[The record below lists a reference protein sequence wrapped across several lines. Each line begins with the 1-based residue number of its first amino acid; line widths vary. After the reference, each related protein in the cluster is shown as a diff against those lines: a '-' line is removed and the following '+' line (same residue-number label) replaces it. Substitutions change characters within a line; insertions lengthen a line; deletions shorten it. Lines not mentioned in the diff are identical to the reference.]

1 MSNAGLDVHGKQVLP
16 PVLSVLRQSLFLL
29 TIADGTLLFL
39 LPIYAERLGASG
51 LEIGSL
57 VAVYYVCPMLLRPWM
72 GQRMDA
78 FGRKALA
85 TYGSLMY
92 VAAMV
97 LFLFAHTL
105 PLLFIA
111 RIVEGLSAVLLRL
124 VALAVVADVTEP
136 ASRSG
141 SFGALESAIA
151 WGGFLGAVW
160 AFVVLAFT
168 GIETGWS
175 IMFVSY
181 ALLAIGG
188 AGLLARRLPET
199 RKPVQPS
206 SSVARR
212 ASISHPLLLLLPI
225 VLLTSLSAGMVTP
238 ILLIYMQAHFTV
250 NLVALG
256 LAYIPAAL
264 ALGYFPVWAG
274 QLNDLIGRKRPMAVA
289 TLIAA
294 GVTFCMPFAPAL
306 WMLVILWVIEA
317 LCASTTVP
325 AQESLV
331 AHLGGDDR
339 QGRNFALYG
348 TAAAIGTVLGPV
360 LGGWLYDAYSHAMPF
375 IINSVLTVIAA
386 FCIIL
391 LIRDEAVW
399 HMPLMQAL
407 RVLAKRMLSPE
418 RSSTSEHASHTPRL
432 LAIGVAVLIT
442 AVVVAVDIGLL
453 VLLAWFGSG
462 KGEAIIA
469 ISLVELPLWAAGA
482 VLFGAAHD
490 ILPGYLFSMKA
501 ALIGLGM
508 GLVEEI
514 AVVPQILAPL
524 RQLSPVFAG
533 DQGRI
538 IAYVVTPLEAVVVWA
553 LIGYLFGFVVGWLD
567 RNAGAYG
574 SSSHQEAADTSFPGG
589 K

>member
-1 MSNAGLDVHGKQVLP
+1 MSNADLNVHGKHTPP
-16 PVLSVLRQSLFLL
+16 PVLIVLRRSLFLL

-57 VAVYYVCPMLLRPWM
+57 VAVYFLCPMLLRPWM
-72 GQRMDA
+72 GKRMDT
-78 FGRKALA
+78 FGRKSLA

-92 VAAMV
+92 VAAML

-105 PLLFIA
+105 PMLFIA

-136 ASRSG
+136 ASRSS

-151 WGGFLGAVW
+151 WGAFLGAVW

-168 GIETGWS
+168 GIDTGWS

-181 ALLAIGG
+181 ALFAIAG
-188 AGLLARRLPET
+188 AGLLTRRLPET
-199 RKPVQPS
+199 RKPVQQPPRL
-206 SSVARR
+206 ARR
-212 ASISHPLLLLLPI
+212 GIIPRPLLALLPI

-264 ALGYFPVWAG
+264 ALGYFPTWTG
-274 QLNDLIGRKRPMAVA
+274 QLNDLIGQKRPMAVA
-289 TLIAA
+289 TLITA

-306 WMLVILWVIEA
+306 WVLVILWVIEA

-331 AHLGGDDR
+331 ARNGGDDW

-348 TAAAIGTVLGPV
+348 TAAAIGTAIGPV
-360 LGGWLYDAYSHAMPF
+360 LGGWLYDTYNHAMPF
-375 IINSVLTVIAA
+375 IINSVLSGIAA
-386 FCIIL
+386 LCIIL
-391 LIRDEAVW
+391 LIRDEVAW
-399 HMPLMQAL
+399 RMSLMQAI
-407 RVLAKRMLSPE
+407 RVLAKRMLLPTRATVGE
-418 RSSTSEHASHTPRL
+418 RPTHTPRL
-432 LAIGVAVLIT
+432 LAIGVAILIT
-442 AVVVAVDIGLL
+442 AIVVFADIGVLL
-453 VLLAWFGSG
+453 LLAWLGSG
-462 KGEAIIA
+462 KGGAIIS

-490 ILPGYLFSMKA
+490 ILPGRLFSMKA

-514 AVVPQILAPL
+514 AVVPRILTTL
-524 RQLSPVFAG
+524 HQLSPVFVG
-533 DQGRI
+533 SQGQI
-538 IAYVVTPLEAVVVWA
+538 IAYIVIPLEALVVWA
-553 LIGYLFGFVVGWLD
+553 LIGYIFGFTIGLLE
-567 RNAGAYG
+567 RNSGVYRNSA
-574 SSSHQEAADTSFPGG
+574 HQKPVDKPFPGG
-589 K
+589 E

>member
-1 MSNAGLDVHGKQVLP
+1 MSSVDLNVHGKHAPP
-16 PVLSVLRQSLFLL
+16 PVLSVLRRSLFLL

-39 LPIYAERLGASG
+39 LPIYAEHLGASG

-57 VAVYYVCPMLLRPWM
+57 VAIYFLCPMLLRPWM
-72 GQRMDA
+72 GKRIDT
-78 FGRKALA
+78 FGRKSLA
-85 TYGSLMY
+85 IYGSLMY

-105 PLLFIA
+105 LLLFIA
-111 RIVEGLSAVLLRL
+111 RVVEGLSAVLLRL

-141 SFGALESAIA
+141 SFGSLESAIA
-151 WGGFLGAVW
+151 WGAFLGAVW

-168 GIETGWS
+168 GIDTGWS

-181 ALLAIGG
+181 TLFAIVG

-199 RKPVQPS
+199 RKPVQQLPHL
-206 SSVARR
+206 VRR
-212 ASISHPLLLLLPI
+212 AIISRPLLVLLPV

-264 ALGYFPVWAG
+264 ALGYFPTWAG
-274 QLNDLIGRKRPMAVA
+274 QLNDLIGQKRPMAVA
-289 TLIAA
+289 TLVAA
-294 GVTFCMPFAPAL
+294 GVTLCMPFAPAL
-306 WMLVILWVIEA
+306 WIVVILWVIEA

-331 AHLGGDDR
+331 ARMGGDDR

-348 TAAAIGTVLGPV
+348 TAAAIGTAIGPV
-360 LGGWLYDAYSHAMPF
+360 LGGWLYDTYSHAMPF
-375 IINSVLTVIAA
+375 IIDSGLTVVAA
-386 FCIIL
+386 L
-391 LIRDEAVW
+391 LIIAFVRDETGW
-399 HMPLMQAL
+399 RLPLMQAI
-407 RVLAKRMLSPE
+407 RVLAGRMLSPKPTAAGE
-418 RSSTSEHASHTPRL
+418 LPTHIPRL
-432 LAIGVAVLIT
+432 LAIGVAILVT
-442 AVVVAVDIGLL
+442 AIVVFADIALLLLL
-453 VLLAWFGSG
+453 VWLGSG
-462 KGEAIIA
+462 KDAAIMS

-490 ILPGYLFSMKA
+490 ILPGHLFSMKA

-514 AVVPQILAPL
+514 AIVPQILATL

-533 DQGRI
+533 GQGQI
-538 IAYVVTPLEAVVVWA
+538 IAYVVVPLEAVVVWA
-553 LIGYLFGFVVGWLD
+553 LIGYIFGLIIGRLASSTSQKPA
-567 RNAGAYG
+567 AGVSRG
-574 SSSHQEAADTSFPGG
+574 EMNESG
-589 K
+589 